1 MSVAISVSEG
11 QVVITLTLLK
21 VVVVVVWVV
30 VVGIVVVRVVVV
42 GIVVVRVVVVGVVV
56 GRVSAVAA
64 AVVVVSSSQESV
76 QTKEPC
82 PRIPLMRGL
91 SLPPAA
97 VAASAV
103 ASTKQGAQEPGVGLS
118 VVRLSLAS
126 AAGVG
131 VAAAIQSPAENSAA
145 KETSAYSEEAA
156 VNKAVTGAY
165 DSLVSVQLCVS
176 ISVRC

>member
-21 VVVVVVWVV
+21 VVVVVV
-30 VVGIVVVRVVVV
+30 VVGIVIVRVVVV
-42 GIVVVRVVVVGVVV
+42 RIVIVGIVIV
-56 GRVSAVAA
+56 RVSAVAA

-145 KETSAYSEEAA
+145 KETSSYSEEAA
-156 VNKAVTGAY
+156 INKAVTGAY
-165 DSLVSVQLCVS
+165 ESLVSVELCVS

>member
-11 QVVITLTLLK
+11 QVVIALTLLK
-21 VVVVVVWVV
+21 VVVVVVGV
-30 VVGIVVVRVVVV
+30 VVVRVV
-42 GIVVVRVVVVGVVV
+42 IVGVVV
-56 GRVSAVAA
+56 VRVSAVAA
-64 AVVVVSSSQESV
+64 TVVVVSSSQESV
-76 QTKEPC
+76 QTKEPG

-126 AAGVG
+126 AAGVVVVV
-131 VAAAIQSPAENSAA
+131 VAAVQSSAENSAA

-165 DSLVSVQLCVS
+165 ESLVSVRLCVS
-176 ISVRC
+176 ISV